1 MTSLYI
7 SKSPQ
12 EYGWQMLS
20 IVGGGGSH
28 LLVWRCPCKHPL
40 SCYLSLSCLT
50 RVEQVR
56 CIAQTWQS
64 TMEHRG
70 VHCLLSLSPR
80 VPSSHADSESPV
92 MSGKAKGC
100 LWHKQW
106 STPPPPPPSSHPLSL
121 SLSLWFLYSHLSA
134 CLGCCLLCY
143 YIADVLVCISWLQK
157 MVKFNNHVYL
167 LLGGST

>member
-20 IVGGGGSH
+20 IVGGGGESH

-106 STPPPPPPSSHPLSL
+106 STPPPPPPSSHPLPL
-121 SLSLWFLYSHLSA
+121 SLSFPVVSLLTPLCLSGLLFVVLLHSRCFGLHLMTPEN
-134 CLGCCLLCY
+134 GQ
-143 YIADVLVCISWLQK
+143 I
-157 MVKFNNHVYL
+157 
-167 LLGGST
+167 